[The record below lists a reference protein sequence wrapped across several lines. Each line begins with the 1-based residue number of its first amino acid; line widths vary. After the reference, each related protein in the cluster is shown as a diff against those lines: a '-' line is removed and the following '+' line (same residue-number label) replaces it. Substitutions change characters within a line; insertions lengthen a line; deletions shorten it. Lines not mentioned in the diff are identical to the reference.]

1 MRLRLRP
8 EARLDLEA
16 AARWY
21 EAQEQG
27 LGRLFLEEVRASFHR
42 IRTNPEV
49 YALGY
54 RGTRRAL
61 IRRFPYG
68 VIVLPVPAKTASWC
82 WPCCIAAATQSSGV
96 NTPRARLAA
105 AATHP
110 RQKGSQ
116 QGGLPAGPPKAN
128 PGPGA
133 RQPPASLHGQQPLCC
148 LP

>member
-68 VIVLPVPAKTASWC
+68 VIYLPVAELDAIVVLAVLHCGRDPKLWR
-82 WPCCIAAATQSSGV
+82 QSS
-96 NTPRARLAA
+96 TP
-105 AATHP
+105 
-110 RQKGSQ
+110 
-116 QGGLPAGPPKAN
+116 
-128 PGPGA
+128 
-133 RQPPASLHGQQPLCC
+133 
-148 LP
+148 